1 MSSYGNITTRIIDSV
16 FDRANLRVE
25 FRLPADNLYL
35 SNMRLVGLGIF
46 SSNAGSSYNELLGA
60 LGGVKN
66 ISVFDGSTLLEQMN
80 RAEILNAFKAQ
91 QRVNDE
97 NLSVNRELKHNALG
111 FNVQGEYAI
120 TAGQV
125 DDNNIQL
132 VEQNPQTNNVNER
145 AWLSLKDHLSF
156 FRSSMTIPTNVFRQF
171 RIVVEYITSGAMAQ
185 ATSVNNATLSTG
197 LSATGAPNVL
207 LLVDEMNDGEMKEQM
222 KRNYNGVVYRPIEND
237 SVQIPAITGLANT
250 ASDQE
255 KEQQNSFLVNGFN
268 NKRLVRLLA
277 VNTPNDSTTF
287 TNGNDNTNLGGK
299 GSTSQHKQ
307 TFQVRVNGKNK
318 IAGGGIEASATGSV
332 GNRRLAHLVDSWG
345 NANIIQGGNITCY
358 GQDLATTPPKV
369 VSTAVQAYIGNQDY
383 VGVHIDERIQELQVF
398 TNRAG
403 LFGNTDTS
411 QSLTLNLFGEVE
423 KAVVMRGN
431 GEYNV
436 VYA

>member
-1 MSSYGNITTRIIDSV
+1 M
-16 FDRANLRVE
+16 
-25 FRLPADNLYL
+25 
-35 SNMRLVGLGIF
+35 
-46 SSNAGSSYNELLGA
+46 
-60 LGGVKN
+60 
-66 ISVFDGSTLLEQMN
+66 
-80 RAEILNAFKAQ
+80 
-91 QRVNDE
+91 
-97 NLSVNRELKHNALG
+97 
-111 FNVQGEYAI
+111 
-120 TAGQV
+120 
-125 DDNNIQL
+125 
-132 VEQNPQTNNVNER
+132 
-145 AWLSLKDHLSF
+145 
-156 FRSSMTIPTNVFRQF
+156 
-171 RIVVEYITSGAMAQ
+171 
-185 ATSVNNATLSTG
+185 
-197 LSATGAPNVL
+197 
-207 LLVDEMNDGEMKEQM
+207 
-222 KRNYNGVVYRPIEND
+222 
-237 SVQIPAITGLANT
+237 
-250 ASDQE
+250 
-255 KEQQNSFLVNGFN
+255 
-268 NKRLVRLLA
+268 LA
-277 VNTPNDSTTF
+277 VNTPNDSSTF

>member
-25 FRLPADNLYL
+25 FRLPADSLYL

-46 SSNAGSSYNELLGA
+46 SNNAATSYNELLGA

-91 QRVNDE
+91 QRPNDE
-97 NLSVNRELKHNALG
+97 NLSNNRHLKHNALG
-111 FNVQGEYAI
+111 FNVQGEYSV
-120 TAGQV
+120 TAGAI
-125 DDNNIQL
+125 NPNTIQL
-132 VEQNPQTNNVNER
+132 VEQNPQANNVNSR
-145 AWLSLKDHLSF
+145 AWVSLKDHLSF
-156 FRSSMTIPTNVFRQF
+156 FRSSMVIPTNVFRQF
-171 RIVVEYITSGAMAQ
+171 RIVVEYFTSGAMAQ

-197 LSATGAPNVL
+197 LSATGDPNVL
-207 LLVDEMNDGEMKEQM
+207 LLVDEMNDGDMKNSM
-222 KRNYNGVVYRPIEND
+222 MSNYNGVVYRPIEND

-250 ASDQE
+250 AADQE
-255 KEQQNSFLVNGFN
+255 KEQSNSFLVNGFN

-277 VNTPNDSTTF
+277 VNTPNDSATF

-299 GSTSQHKQ
+299 GSTAQHKQ

-318 IAGGGIEASATGSV
+318 LAGEGISASSTGAV

-345 NANIIQGGNITCY
+345 NANIIQGGNVTCY
-358 GQDLATTPPKV
+358 GQDLATTPPV
-369 VSTAVQAYIGNQDY
+369 TVSAAVRNYIGNQDY
-383 VGVHIDERIQELQVF
+383 VGLVVDERVQELQVF
-398 TNRAG
+398 TDRSG
-403 LFGNTDTS
+403 VFGNDDTS
-411 QSLTLNLFGEVE
+411 QGLTLNLFGEVE

-431 GEYNV
+431 NEYNV

>member
-46 SSNAGSSYNELLGA
+46 SSNAGTSYNELLGA

-66 ISVFDGSTLLEQMN
+66 ISVFDGATLIEQMN

-97 NLSVNRELKHNALG
+97 NLSTNRFLKHNGLG
-111 FNVQGEYAI
+111 FNVQGEFDVSAGAI
-120 TAGQV
+120 
-125 DDNNIQL
+125 NNNTIQL
-132 VEQNPQTNNVNER
+132 IEQNSQGNNVNER
-145 AWLSLKDHLSF
+145 AWVSLKDHLSF
-156 FRSSMTIPTNVFRQF
+156 FKSSMVIPTNVFRQF
-171 RIVVEYITSGAMAQ
+171 RIVVEYLTSGAMAQ

-207 LLVDEMNDGEMKEQM
+207 LLVDEMNDGDMKATM
-222 KRNYNGVVYRPIEND
+222 MRNYDGVVYRPIEND

-250 ASDQE
+250 ASGQE
-255 KEQQNSFLVNGFN
+255 AEQQNTFLVNGFN
-268 NKRLVRLLA
+268 NKRLIKLLA
-277 VNTPNDSTTF
+277 VNTPNDSATF

-299 GSTSQHKQ
+299 GSTAQHKQ
-307 TFQVRVNGKNK
+307 TFQVRVNGANK
-318 IAGGGIEASATGSV
+318 LAGDGISSSATGAV

-345 NANIIQGGNITCY
+345 NANVIMGGNVLCF
-358 GQDLATTPPKV
+358 GKDLATSPPLV
-369 VSTAVQAYIGNQDY
+369 MNAGVQNFIGNQDY
-383 VGVHIDERIQELQVF
+383 VGLVVDDRVQELQVL
-398 TNRAG
+398 TNRNG
-403 LFGNTDTS
+403 LFGNAETS
-411 QSLTLNLFGEVE
+411 QGLTLNLFGEVE
-423 KAVVMRGN
+423 KAVVMKGN
-431 GEYNV
+431 GEYNI

>member
-145 AWLSLKDHLSF
+145 AWLSLKAHLSF
-156 FRSSMTIPTNVFRQF
+156 FRSSMTIPTNVFRP
-171 RIVVEYITSGAMAQ
+171 S
-185 ATSVNNATLSTG
+185 
-197 LSATGAPNVL
+197 P
-207 LLVDEMNDGEMKEQM
+207 
-222 KRNYNGVVYRPIEND
+222 YN
-237 SVQIPAITGLANT
+237 
-250 ASDQE
+250 
-255 KEQQNSFLVNGFN
+255 
-268 NKRLVRLLA
+268 
-277 VNTPNDSTTF
+277 
-287 TNGNDNTNLGGK
+287 
-299 GSTSQHKQ
+299 H
-307 TFQVRVNGKNK
+307 
-318 IAGGGIEASATGSV
+318 
-332 GNRRLAHLVDSWG
+332 
-345 NANIIQGGNITCY
+345 
-358 GQDLATTPPKV
+358 
-369 VSTAVQAYIGNQDY
+369 
-383 VGVHIDERIQELQVF
+383 
-398 TNRAG
+398 
-403 LFGNTDTS
+403 
-411 QSLTLNLFGEVE
+411 
-423 KAVVMRGN
+423 
-431 GEYNV
+431 
-436 VYA
+436 